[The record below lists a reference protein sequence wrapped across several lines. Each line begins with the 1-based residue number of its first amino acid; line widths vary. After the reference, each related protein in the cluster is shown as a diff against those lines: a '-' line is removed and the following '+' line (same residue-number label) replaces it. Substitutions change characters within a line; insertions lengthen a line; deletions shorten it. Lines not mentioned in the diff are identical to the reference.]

1 MTTPRRVSGFAI
13 VLLLLGSGGARA
25 DGVLASAP
33 EPVSDSADRDV
44 ERDQA
49 RRETVRFGG
58 LIGLGFPRPLA
69 IEAMLKLQRLVGL
82 GVEYS
87 LLPETTISGIDTSF
101 WAIAADL
108 RVFPFRNGFFF
119 GLRAGSQRLSGE
131 ATVLVAGQ
139 TLTESTAVQTM
150 FVNPRIGFLWTWNAG
165 FSLGLDAGLQIPV
178 SNRTTGALAEVE
190 GTTLPPQAAPIEAE
204 LRSVADYL
212 GRSTIP
218 TLDLIRVGLLL

>member
-1 MTTPRRVSGFAI
+1 MTTPRMVLGFAI
-13 VLLLLGSGGARA
+13 AVMMGSGVARA
-25 DGVLASAP
+25 EDVLAATA
-33 EPVSDSADRDV
+33 PVSDSTDRDV
-44 ERDQA
+44 EREES
-49 RRETVRFGG
+49 RRDKFRIGG
-58 LIGLGFPRPLA
+58 LIGAGFPRPLA
-69 IEAMLKLQRLVGL
+69 IEGMFKVQKLVAL

-131 ATVLVAGQ
+131 ATVVFAGQ
-139 TLTESTAVQTM
+139 TLSDSTAVQTM
-150 FVNPRIGFLWTWNAG
+150 FINPRLGFLWTWSKG
-165 FSLGLDAGLQIPV
+165 FTLGLDAGLQIPV
-178 SNRTTGALAEVE
+178 SSRTTGALAEVE
-190 GTTLPPQAAPIEAE
+190 GTALPPQAAAIEAD